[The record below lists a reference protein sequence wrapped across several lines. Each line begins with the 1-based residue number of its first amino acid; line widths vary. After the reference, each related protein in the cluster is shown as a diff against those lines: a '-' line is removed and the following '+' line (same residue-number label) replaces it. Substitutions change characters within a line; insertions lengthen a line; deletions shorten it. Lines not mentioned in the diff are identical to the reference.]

1 MKPLNFNAIKSLI
14 LTICISIP
22 GAGFA
27 DCRNMFDEQGV
38 VEATV
43 PEKHNG
49 LDEAAL
55 EEACTEDAI
64 ECGAEE
70 VEVVDFQSKI
80 VSVSKALVNF
90 FF

>member
-1 MKPLNFNAIKSLI
+1 MS
-14 LTICISIP
+14 

-27 DCRNMFDEQGV
+27 DCRNMFDERGI
-38 VEATV
+38 VEAAV

-49 LDEAAL
+49 LDASAL

-70 VEVVDFQSKI
+70 VEIVDFESKV
-80 VSVSKALVNF
+80 VSVS
-90 FF
+90 